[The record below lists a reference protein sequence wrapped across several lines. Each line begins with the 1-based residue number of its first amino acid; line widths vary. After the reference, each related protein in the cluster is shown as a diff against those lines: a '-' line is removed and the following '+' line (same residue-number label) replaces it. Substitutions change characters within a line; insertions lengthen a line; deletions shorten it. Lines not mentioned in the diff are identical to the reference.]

1 MPPVVVLFVAAVL
14 ILTQLFHLLFPG
26 RITYLRRLI
35 LATLG
40 VAVGEFASGRF
51 LPSGPR
57 LGDLHP
63 LWDILLVTALQLA
76 GNRFLRSE
84 PHVK

>member
-1 MPPVVVLFVAAVL
+1 MPPVVILIVAAVL
-14 ILTQLFHLLFPG
+14 ILTQLFHLVFP
-26 RITYLRRLI
+26 RLIRYLRRLL

-40 VAVGEFASGRF
+40 VALGELAGGRF

-63 LWDILLVTALQLA
+63 LWDVAFVTSLQLL
-76 GNRFLRSE
+76 GNRYLRSGS
-84 PHVK
+84 HVK

>member
-14 ILTQLFHLLFPG
+14 VLTQLFHLLFPG

-40 VAVGEFASGRF
+40 VALGELAGGRF

-63 LWDILLVTALQLA
+63 LWDAAFVTALQLL
-76 GNRFLRSE
+76 GNRFLRTE